1 MQTDKFTALVRKAVI
16 NAQNDALAADHQKL
30 TAIHVLSALLADDN
44 VMTRTLIGRAGGD
57 MGALQAGLK
66 KALAAM
72 PAVTG
77 SGADQMQ
84 LDMEL
89 ARIMQA
95 AEAESKTLK
104 DSFLAVDALLI
115 AMAKSKGE
123 TGKLLRDSGVD
134 AESLARAVAE
144 VRKGRTADSDMAEE
158 AHEALG
164 KFTTDL
170 TDAAR
175 NGKLDPVIGR
185 EAEVR
190 RAMQSLARRT
200 KNNPV
205 LIGQPGVGKTA
216 IAEGLAQR
224 IVNGDVPEAL
234 ANKSLLSLDM
244 GALVAGAKYRGEFEE
259 RLKAVLKEVQG
270 RDGEV
275 ILFIDEMH
283 QLVGAGKTD
292 GAMDASN
299 LLKPA
304 LARGELRCIGAT
316 TLDEYRQYVEK
327 DAALTRRF
335 QPVFVDEPTVED
347 TVFVLRGLKEKYELH
362 HGVRITDDALIAAA
376 RLSHR
381 YITERFLP
389 DKAIDVMDEAASHL
403 RIQSDSKPAELDSA
417 DRQIIQLKIEQAAL
431 QKENAKAS
439 EKRLTAIAE
448 ELAELQAKS
457 DELTAAWDGVKA
469 RMAEVGRL
477 QQALEDK
484 RHQLEVA
491 QRSGQL
497 DIAAELAYGTL
508 PALEQE
514 LVAAKEAVASS
525 QLVDE
530 EVTAAQIASV
540 ISSWTGIPVDKML
553 EGEREKLLEME
564 AIIGKRII
572 GQQEAVQ
579 SVANAIRRSRAG
591 LADPNQPMGSF
602 LMLGP
607 TGVGKTELA
616 KALAEFLFDNDT
628 AVLRIDMSE
637 YMEKHSVARLIG
649 APPGYVGY
657 EEGGSLTE
665 AVRRRPYQVVLFDEV
680 EKAHPD
686 IFNVL
691 LQVLDEG
698 HLTDGQG
705 RKVDFANTLILLTSN
720 IGAEHLLALE
730 DGMDSDAARDSVM
743 RDVHATFRPEFLN
756 RLDEILLFHRL
767 SLGDMGAIV
776 SIQFARLQKRL
787 AERGITLRLDEDAA
801 AWLAR
806 RGYDPQFGA
815 RPLQRVIQ
823 NMVQNPLAEALLA
836 GRFGDGDYVEVRLD
850 SATDRLTFGFAT
862 PADGAA
868 PDDNRGDAPDE
879 RVAMAR

>member
-1 MQTDKFTALVRKAVI
+1 MQTDKFTALVRNAMI
-16 NAQNDALAADHQKL
+16 AAQNDALAADHQKL
-30 TAIHVLSALLADDN
+30 TALHVLSAILADDN
-44 VMTRTLIGRAGGD
+44 VMARNLVGRAGGD
-57 MGALQAGLK
+57 LGALRSGLDK
-66 KALAAM
+66 GLASI
-72 PAVTG
+72 PSVTG
-77 SGADQMQ
+77 GGADQMQ
-84 LDMEL
+84 VDIEL

-95 AEAESKTLK
+95 AETESKSLR

-115 AMAKSKGE
+115 AMAKSRGD
-123 TGKLLRDSGVD
+123 TGKLLRQAGID
-134 AESLARAVAE
+134 AARLASAVAE
-144 VRKGRTADSDMAEE
+144 LRKGRTADSDMAEE

-190 RAMQSLARRT
+190 RTVQILARRT

-224 IVNGDVPEAL
+224 IINGDVPQAL
-234 ANKSLLSLDM
+234 ADKSLLSLDM

-259 RLKAVLKEVQG
+259 RLKSVLKEVQS

-275 ILFIDEMH
+275 ILFVDEMH

-335 QPVFVDEPTVED
+335 QPVFVDEPSVED

-381 YITERFLP
+381 YIAERFLP

-403 RIQSDSKPAELDSA
+403 RIQSDSKPADLDKA

-439 EKRLTAIAE
+439 EKRLAAIAG
-448 ELAELQAKS
+448 ELASLEQRSA
-457 DELTAAWDGVKA
+457 ELTAAWDGVKA

-477 QQALEDK
+477 QQQLEDQ
-484 RHQLEVA
+484 RHSLEVA
-491 QRSGQL
+491 QREGRL
-497 DIAAELAYGTL
+497 EMAAELTYATL

-514 LVAAKEAVASS
+514 LAAAKDAVAES

-530 EVTAAQIASV
+530 EVTAPHIASV

-553 EGEREKLLEME
+553 EGEREKLLGME
-564 AIIGKRII
+564 AIIGQRII
-572 GQQEAVQ
+572 GQSEAVS

-591 LADPNQPMGSF
+591 LADPHQPMGSF

-616 KALAEFLFDNDT
+616 KALAEFLFDNDD

-637 YMEKHSVARLIG
+637 YMEKHAVARLIG
-649 APPGYVGY
+649 APPGYIGY

-665 AVRRRPYQVVLFDEV
+665 AVRRRPYQVVLFDEI

-705 RKVDFANTLILLTSN
+705 RRVDFANTLVLLTSN
-720 IGAEHLLALE
+720 IGADHLLALG
-730 DGMDSDAARDSVM
+730 DGEDSDAARTAVM
-743 RDVHATFRPEFLN
+743 GDVQATFRPEFLN

-767 SLGDMGAIV
+767 SQGDMGAIV
-776 SIQFARLQKRL
+776 TIQFARLAGRL
-787 AERGITLRLDEDAA
+787 ADRGISLRLDDQAA
-801 AWLAR
+801 DWLAV

-823 NMVQNPLAEALLA
+823 NAVQNPLAEALLA
-836 GRFGDGDYVEVRLD
+836 GRFGEGDIVEVRLD
-850 SATDRLTFGFAT
+850 PATDTLVFGVGVA
-862 PADGAA
+862 ADGKVKGALSDAA
-868 PDDNRGDAPDE
+868 GD
-879 RVAMAR
+879 VAGSA

>member
-1 MQTDKFTALVRKAVI
+1 MQTDKFTALVR
-16 NAQNDALAADHQKL
+16 NAMITAQSQALAADHQKL
-30 TAIHVLSALLADDN
+30 TALHVLSAILADDN
-44 VMTRTLIGRAGGD
+44 VMARNLVGRAGGD
-57 MGALQAGLK
+57 LGALHSGLDRG
-66 KALAAM
+66 LASI
-72 PAVTG
+72 PSVTG
-77 SGADQMQ
+77 GGADQMQ
-84 LDMEL
+84 VDIEL

-95 AEAESKTLK
+95 AETESKSLK
-104 DSFLAVDALLI
+104 DTFLAVDVLLI
-115 AMAKSKGE
+115 AMAKSKGD
-123 TGKLLRDSGVD
+123 TGKLLRETGVD
-134 AESLARAVAE
+134 AARLASAVAE
-144 VRKGRTADSDMAEE
+144 LRRGRAADSDMAEE
-158 AHEALG
+158 AHEALS

-170 TDAAR
+170 TNAAR
-175 NGKLDPVIGR
+175 DGKLDPVIGR

-190 RAMQSLARRT
+190 RTVQILARRT

-224 IVNGDVPEAL
+224 IINGDVPQAL
-234 ANKSLLSLDM
+234 ADKSLLSLDM

-259 RLKAVLKEVQG
+259 RVKSVLKEVQS

-275 ILFIDEMH
+275 ILFVDEMH
-283 QLVGAGKTD
+283 QLVGAGKSD

-335 QPVFVDEPTVED
+335 QPVFVDEPSVED

-381 YITERFLP
+381 YIAERFLP

-403 RIQSDSKPAELDSA
+403 RIQSDSKPADLDKA

-439 EKRLTAIAE
+439 EKRLATIAG
-448 ELAELQAKS
+448 ELASLELRSA
-457 DELTAAWDGVKA
+457 ELTAAWDGVKA

-477 QQALEDK
+477 QQQLEDQ
-484 RHQLEVA
+484 RHSLDVAQREGKLEVA
-491 QRSGQL
+491 
-497 DIAAELAYGTL
+497 AELTYSNI
-508 PALEQE
+508 PALERE
-514 LVAAKEAVASS
+514 LAAAKHAVADS

-530 EVTAAQIASV
+530 EVTAPHIASV

-553 EGEREKLLEME
+553 EGEREKLLGME
-564 AIIGKRII
+564 AIIGQRII
-572 GQQEAVQ
+572 GQSEAVS

-591 LADPNQPMGSF
+591 LADPHQPMGSF

-616 KALAEFLFDNDT
+616 KALAEFLFDNDD

-637 YMEKHSVARLIG
+637 YMEKHAVARLIG

-665 AVRRRPYQVVLFDEV
+665 AVRRRPYQVVLFDEI

-705 RKVDFANTLILLTSN
+705 RRVDFANTLVLLTSN
-720 IGAEHLLALE
+720 IGADHLLALGDDE
-730 DGMDSDAARDSVM
+730 DSDAARAAVM
-743 RDVHATFRPEFLN
+743 DDVKVTFRPEFLN
-756 RLDEILLFHRL
+756 RLDETLLFHRL
-767 SLGDMGAIV
+767 SQGDMGAIV
-776 SIQFARLQKRL
+776 TIQFARLAGRL
-787 AERGITLRLDEDAA
+787 TDRGINLRLDNQAA
-801 AWLAR
+801 DWLAV

-823 NMVQNPLAEALLA
+823 NAVQNPLAEALLA
-836 GRFGDGDYVEVRLD
+836 GRFGDGDIVEVRLD
-850 SATDRLTFGFAT
+850 PATDKLVFGVGVAS
-862 PADGAA
+862 DGKVKGVLSDAA
-868 PDDNRGDAPDE
+868 GD
-879 RVAMAR
+879 VAGSA